1 MEWIAVIT
9 WGLVVAFSLP
19 LLRSAAYFPPL
30 GVQVGAAVAGFA
42 LCVLFLA
49 TGQPS
54 ALAWGA
60 FAAAAVGLLCA
71 VAGAAW
77 LTGDAHRVASAAQQ
91 RDEELEATMEGV
103 DLGLFGLAFTFAL
116 LTALGVAVLG

>member
-9 WGLVVAFSLP
+9 WALVVLFALP
-19 LLRSAAYFPPL
+19 LMRSAAYFPPL
-30 GVQVGAAVAGFA
+30 GLQVGAAVAGLA
-42 LCVLFLA
+42 LCILFLA

-60 FAAAAVGLLCA
+60 FAAAAVGLVCA

-77 LTGDAHRVASAAQQ
+77 LTGDGHAIGSARQQ
-91 RDEELEATMEGV
+91 HNEELEATMEGV

-116 LTALGVAVLG
+116 LTALGVATLG